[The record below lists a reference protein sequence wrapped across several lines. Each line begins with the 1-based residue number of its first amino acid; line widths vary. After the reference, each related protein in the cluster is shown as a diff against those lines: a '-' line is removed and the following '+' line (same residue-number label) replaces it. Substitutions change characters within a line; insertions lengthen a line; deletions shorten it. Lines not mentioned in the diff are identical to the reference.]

1 MKKVTQQ
8 MADALKLETH
18 FCFTLDFWSIMRI
31 SWTNLLQ
38 IKQTG
43 IDKGI
48 IRCVGESHQHSWK
61 MLRLTNQ
68 YDAWSLWD
76 PRKGSVASKS
86 SKFIFRI

>member
-1 MKKVTQQ
+1 
-8 MADALKLETH
+8 
-18 FCFTLDFWSIMRI
+18 MRI

-48 IRCVGESHQHSWK
+48 IICEGVSHQHSWK

-86 SKFIFRI
+86 IKLQQNENDSKRTSNELLKISKDSNESLRAG